1 MRRITVPVYPVKQHE
16 RGIVERFGKF
26 VRYVEPG
33 IHFQIPVSEIT
44 RVRDIREHTLN
55 IDPQPVITKDNVEI
69 MVDGI
74 IWVRPRISEADIKRT
89 FYSIDDWKKATI
101 ELVKTNIRN
110 EFGELTLDESLVA
123 RVRISSNLRNILDK
137 LTDDW
142 GLKVSK
148 VEIQSIDPPQDIKYA
163 MHKQKTAEQERRAMK
178 LLAKGKFEAAE
189 QEKLADI
196 QRAEGRRE
204 AKIRVAQGQAE
215 AIRLVNESA
224 DKYFVGNAQELKK
237 MEVTENSLSRNS
249 KVVLTESGISPN
261 IILGEIP
268 VKWGTQNTE
277 A

>member
-1 MRRITVPVYPVKQHE
+1 MRKITVPVYAVKQHE

-33 IHFQIPVSEIT
+33 IQFQAPVAEIT

-74 IWVRPRISEADIKRT
+74 IWVRPRISVDDIKRT

-123 RVRISSNLRNILDK
+123 RVRISSNLRTILDK
-137 LTDDW
+137 ITDDW

-148 VEIQSIDPPQDIKYA
+148 VEIQSIDPPQDIKHA

-178 LLAKGKFEAAE
+178 LMAKGKFEAAE

-237 MEVTENSLSRNS
+237 LEVTENSLHRNS
-249 KVVLTESGISPN
+249 KIVLTENGISPN

-268 VKWGTQNTE
+268 IRNT
-277 A
+277 ADDAQT